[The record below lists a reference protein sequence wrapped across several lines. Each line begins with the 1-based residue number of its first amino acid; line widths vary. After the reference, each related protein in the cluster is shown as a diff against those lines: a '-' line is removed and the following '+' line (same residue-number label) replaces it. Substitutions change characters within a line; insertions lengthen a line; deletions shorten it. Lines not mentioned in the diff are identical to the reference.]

1 MQFSLRA
8 LFLAI
13 LSVSISALWAS
24 NSQAE
29 YWSHPFIGKCRD
41 SGFACARKV
50 SIAVYGA
57 DQTFSRC
64 NYIRADYYGYL
75 VMAECKGSRGWGMV
89 NLNCES
95 GEVKSTN
102 GCISAPIVDKDP
114 PCESQAGNPVDASS
128 GMKLE
133 YVLDFTTAGPL
144 PLKFERHYRSET
156 NTRDGEYKTS
166 RLGTG
171 WRSNFDGAMFY
182 YSTSSHPS
190 SSLRFVL
197 PDGTFYSFKTS
208 NGAYVQR
215 YYSWTKK
222 EWVNQ
227 SVNRSAKAAW
237 NSSAQRY
244 ELTTPDDTLWSFD
257 TSVWEPFGTLYS
269 LNGSVNLDARFPGQW
284 YQLETGL
291 HYNWHRHYDPTLGRY
306 TRADPVGM
314 PDVPNRFAY
323 ARSNPMMNID
333 PDGKQVALPI
343 PGPGIPLPLPPVFI
357 PGSPENEQFTKN
369 TLGGIQKIIQL
380 CRRSLGF
387 GGGNDNDEPD
397 CHDRYEREMQ
407 SCHKRRWKMAH
418 PHYFNGC
425 LDRAADRRSQCI
437 RNGGRP
443 APGELSEWSDA
454 DEETWVNP
462 FE

>member
-257 TSVWEPFGTLYS
+257 TSARLRSITYRGGYAQVLDYDSSGNNTSVTDSFGRSLTFTYS
-269 LNGSVNLDARFPGQW
+269 SK
-284 YQLETGL
+284 GL
-291 HYNWHRHYDPTLGRY
+291 LQTMRT
-306 TRADPVGM
+306 
-314 PDVPNRFAY
+314 
-323 ARSNPMMNID
+323 
-333 PDGKQVALPI
+333 PDGMTYAYGYAI
-343 PGPGIPLPLPPVFI
+343 
-357 PGSPENEQFTKN
+357 
-369 TLGGIQKIIQL
+369 
-380 CRRSLGF
+380 
-387 GGGNDNDEPD
+387 
-397 CHDRYEREMQ
+397 RYFED
-407 SCHKRRWKMAH
+407 
-418 PHYFNGC
+418 Y
-425 LDRAADRRSQCI
+425 
-437 RNGGRP
+437 
-443 APGELSEWSDA
+443 APYLSESSTEAAEFFALKSVPQWLKS
-454 DEETWVNP
+454 P
-462 FE
+462 ISL